1 MGKKKLEN
9 LLGSKIVN
17 SPRIGIVTVL
27 YNSEDVLSEYYHS
40 LNIQSYKNFI
50 LYVVD
55 NNSPD
60 NSLKHSQSLLKLVN
74 FKYLII
80 ENESNFGVAKG
91 NNIGIRQALKG
102 GCDLILLSNNDIKL
116 KNDTIQILMNGMVL
130 SKADMAVP
138 KIYYYKTN
146 KLWFAGGQIDKI
158 KGVTRHRGIGEEDI
172 GQYDETELIGYA
184 PTCFMLID
192 KIIFLKVGMMDEAY
206 FVYYD
211 DTDFV
216 FRVIDKY
223 HQDLIYIPSSTIE
236 HNESHSTGGGESPFT
251 LFYKSRNRIY
261 FMRKHLKR
269 HQVVRV
275 FLVVMLKHII
285 KYLIN
290 YKKSR
295 VAWRQGISGLIE
307 GLQLEIDEEY

>member
-1 MGKKKLEN
+1 MKKEEN
-9 LLGSKIVN
+9 LLGRKNVN
-17 SPRIGIVTVL
+17 APRIGIVTVL

-40 LNIQSYKNFI
+40 LNIQSFTNFI

-60 NSLKHSQSLLKLVN
+60 HSLTHSRELLTEVD
-74 FKYLII
+74 FKYHII
-80 ENESNFGVAKG
+80 VNESNFGVAKG
-91 NNIGIRQALKG
+91 NNIGIRQAMADE
-102 GCDLILLSNNDIKL
+102 CDLILLSNNDIKL
-116 KNDTIQILMNGMVL
+116 KGDTIQKLVDGL
-130 SKADMAVP
+130 ADSNAAMAVP

-146 KLWFAGGQIDKI
+146 KLWFAGGHIDI
-158 KGVTRHRGIGEEDI
+158 DNGTTRHRGIGEEDI
-172 GQYDETELIGYA
+172 GQYDEVESIGYA
-184 PTCFMLID
+184 PTCFMLIN
-192 KIIFLKVGMMDEAY
+192 KSIFLNVGFMDEVY

-216 FRVIDKY
+216 YRVIDKY

-295 VAWRQGISGLIE
+295 VAWRQGISGLRE
-307 GLQLEIDEEY
+307 GIRLKIDKV